1 MPATPPLPPVFA
13 GLAPT
18 PVWRH
23 FATLCAFPRPSKA
36 EGPLREHLR
45 AWAEA
50 RGLATTVDG
59 AGNLIVKKPAV
70 AAGFF
75 MPEIYQT

>member
-1 MPATPPLPPVFA
+1 MPATPPLPPAFA
-13 GLAPT
+13 GLAPA

-50 RGLATTVDG
+50 RGLA
-59 AGNLIVKKPAV
+59 AGRSVHDLTYRRTP
-70 AAGFF
+70 
-75 MPEIYQT
+75 